1 MRRNTNIP
9 SHRLLE
15 TALLNIHVLYRTT
28 KSGVPWTFVF
38 VRRSGG
44 ASGGGDGMDGSRTWR
59 GTLALK
65 FVYAF

>member
-1 MRRNTNIP
+1 MLDTYVL
-9 SHRLLE
+9 HG
-15 TALLNIHVLYRTT
+15 TA

-38 VRRSGG
+38 VRRRSGG
-44 ASGGGDGMDGSRTWR
+44 ASGGGDGLDGSRTER